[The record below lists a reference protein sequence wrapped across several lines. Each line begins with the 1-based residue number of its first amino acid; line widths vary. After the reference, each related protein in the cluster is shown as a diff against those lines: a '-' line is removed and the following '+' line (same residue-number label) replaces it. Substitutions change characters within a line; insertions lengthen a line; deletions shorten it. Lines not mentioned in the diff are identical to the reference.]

1 MSKKIHA
8 ILLMLALS
16 AALFAKEPFEIA
28 RGAIKLV
35 LYPDSGSFT
44 IYKLSDIGKN
54 RYEALYDD
62 RDAAATSWFSVLSN
76 GRVFKLAKKAGKPI
90 AFTETQDGAKFVF
103 TLTDD
108 FQVEQE
114 FTLVAS
120 PQGGSD
126 PFVAID
132 TRIENTSGKDGVFAL
147 KALFD
152 TTLGEGEGIHFYTD
166 LRNRVSAETRLRDGI
181 ERDAWI
187 VSKKDSLALMLLR
200 SGSGVTAPET
210 VYLANWDR
218 LNTLTWNPDFV
229 EGRSFNTIY
238 SINDSAILFV
248 WPEKQLGPNEKLSVR
263 TLIGSSLGTAGV
275 ALEQKGAALEPK
287 GAPRAQGSASTDP
300 KMADKS
306 YREKAIKDLLDRIAI
321 VEQNPDSVS
330 TDELSRLNAELDF
343 MLKQGGE

>member
-1 MSKKIHA
+1 MVA
-8 ILLMLALS
+8 FS
-16 AALFAKEPFEIA
+16 AALFGKEPYEIA
-28 RGAIKLV
+28 RGAVKLV

-44 IYKLSDIGKN
+44 LYKLSDVGKN
-54 RYEALYDD
+54 RYEALFDD
-62 RDAAATSWFSVLSN
+62 RDASATSWFSVLAN

-90 AFTETQDGAKFVF
+90 EFTETPDGAKFVF

-120 PQGGSD
+120 PLGGSD

-132 TRIENTSGKDGVFAL
+132 TRIENTSGKDGTFAL
-147 KALFD
+147 KALID

-181 ERDAWI
+181 DRDSWI
-187 VSKKDSLALMLLR
+187 VSKKDTLAFMLLR
-200 SGSGVTAPET
+200 NGSGVTAPET

-218 LNTLTWNPDFV
+218 LNTLTWNPDFA

-238 SINDSAILFV
+238 SINDSAVLYV
-248 WPEKQLGPNEKLSVR
+248 WPEKSLGPNEKLAVR
-263 TLIGSSLGTAGV
+263 MLIGSNAGPQGI
-275 ALEQKGAALEPK
+275 ASATLESNA
-287 GAPRAQGSASTDP
+287 APRVKETKAADSR
-300 KMADKS
+300 MADKS
-306 YREKAIKDLLDRIAI
+306 YREAAIKDLLDRIAV
-321 VEQNPDSVS
+321 VERNPDSVS
-330 TDELSRLNAELDF
+330 TDELGRLNAELDF

>member
-1 MSKKIHA
+1 MSKKLP
-8 ILLMLALS
+8 ILFLIMVLAG
-16 AALFAKEPFEIA
+16 ALFAKEPFEIA

-44 IYKLSDIGKN
+44 LYKLSDVGKN

-62 RDAAATSWFSVLSN
+62 RDASATSWFSVLSN

-90 AFTETQDGAKFVF
+90 AFTETTDGAKFVF

-152 TTLGEGEGIHFYTD
+152 TTLGESEGIHFFTD
-166 LRNRVSAETRLRDGI
+166 LRNRVSAEARLRDGI
-181 ERDAWI
+181 DGDAWI
-187 VSKKDSLALMLLR
+187 VSKKDSLAVMFLR

-248 WPEKQLGPNEKLSVR
+248 WPEKSLGPNETLSVR
-263 TLIGSSLGTAGV
+263 MLIGSSAGAPGGALGPKGGS
-275 ALEQKGAALEPK
+275 LEAKGAA
-287 GAPRAQGSASTDP
+287 RAQGVTPADP
-300 KMADKS
+300 RLADKS
-306 YREKAIKDLLDRIAI
+306 YREAAIKDLLDRIAV
-321 VEQNPDSVS
+321 VERNPDSVS
-330 TDELSRLNAELDF
+330 TDELTRLNAELDF